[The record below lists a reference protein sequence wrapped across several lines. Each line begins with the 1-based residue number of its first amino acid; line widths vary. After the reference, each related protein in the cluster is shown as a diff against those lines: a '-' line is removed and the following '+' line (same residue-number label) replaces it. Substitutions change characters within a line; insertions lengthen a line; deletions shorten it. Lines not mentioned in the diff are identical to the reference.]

1 MGGSSVI
8 IFFKVE
14 ETEIRISRVPQWDGE
29 GKEEVRDAFERIFL
43 KFTVESI
50 GLRLLEMKM
59 ERQENEDWDIW

>member
-1 MGGSSVI
+1 MGGSSII

-43 KFTVESI
+43 KFTVKSP
-50 GLRLLEMKM
+50 L
-59 ERQENEDWDIW
+59 D